1 MPSVTH
7 SGIGRDVTTVSEKW
21 IRFRRDDESVAS
33 IVASKVGRQAP
44 EKGEEFEPVFAV
56 PGV

>member
-1 MPSVTH
+1 MTH
-7 SGIGRDVTTVSEKW
+7 SVIGRDVTTVSEKW
-21 IRFRRDDESVAS
+21 IRSRRDDESVAS
-33 IVASKVGRQAP
+33 KVASIVDRQAP

>member
-1 MPSVTH
+1 MTH